1 MLKLIEKYLICE
13 WLKWFCLCFLVL
25 YSLLFL
31 QFLNEESGAFL
42 NENFAG
48 FFVLFFEISTNYLT
62 WLFPISCFVATLFTF
77 SFLSKNREL
86 LALDA
91 SGISFF
97 LIARPIIGLASIC
110 CAFSWISRDSDIL
123 IFEINNLLNKG
134 TKQNSMEFSSF
145 QMSLPAVNRTWYF
158 QSFDMG
164 KSLARGVHLYNYDEN
179 GNDLFRIRAESGF
192 LTKSGWQLR
201 NGSFL
206 GFSSVRG
213 IPVISTENQISWDKT
228 VNPVIGDSSLGLKS
242 PRYNKRFSFLQLL
255 EVHDDPKHFALLKAK
270 PDSLSYRKLDE
281 LIQNF
286 PRNDSQKLHPYRL
299 RRAQLFWNA
308 PSCLFA
314 ALCALALTLKREPSS
329 TGFIVGLSL
338 VWILGFYTLRT
349 FFDSLGERGIISAW
363 YATGIPYLAVLGIS
377 FLVLWKNR

>member
-1 MLKLIEKYLICE
+1 MKLIEKYLVYE

-25 YSLLFL
+25 FSLLFL
-31 QFLNEESGAFL
+31 QFLNDESGILL
-42 NENFAG
+42 NDSFAV
-48 FFVLFFEISTNYLT
+48 FSLLFFEIAINYLT

-77 SFLSKNREL
+77 SFLSKKREL

-91 SGISFF
+91 SGVSFF
-97 LIARPIIGLASIC
+97 LIVRPIIGLALIC
-110 CAFSWISRDSDIL
+110 SVFSWISKDSDTL
-123 IFEINNLLNKG
+123 ISETKKLLGNGNEQKS
-134 TKQNSMEFSSF
+134 TEFSSF

-164 KSLARGVHLYNYDEN
+164 KSLAYGIHLYSYDEN

-192 LTKSGWQLR
+192 LTKSGWQFQ

-206 GFSSVRG
+206 GFSSEKG
-213 IPVISTENQISWDKT
+213 IPVISTENQISWQKIL
-228 VNPVIGDSSLGLKS
+228 NPVIGDSTFALPS
-242 PRYNKRFSFLQLL
+242 PRYNKRFSFLKLP
-255 EVHDDPKHFALLKAK
+255 EVYDDPKNFALLKAK
-270 PDSLSYRKLDE
+270 PDSLSFSQLDE

-286 PRNDSQKLHPYRL
+286 PREDSQKLHPYRL

-314 ALCALALTLKREPSS
+314 VLCALALTLKREPSS

-338 VWILGFYTLRT
+338 LWILGFYILRT

-363 YATGIPYLAVLGIS
+363 SAAGIPYLSVLGIS
-377 FLVLWKNR
+377 FLVIWKNR